1 MIIPTTSGSDILWK
15 LNCAYILVGCL
26 LPVVDTHNNN
36 CKVIQHPNYTTTY
49 ELPESLPLANC
60 ETQWLDENMTVLAN
74 DKERDENCT
83 LAQTS
88 HSITV
93 LGCLDRLTYSMDCML
108 TVMTVLANDKERDE
122 NCTLAQTSH
131 SITVLGCLDRL
142 TYSMDCMLTVA
153 PFWEVQCLTNC
164 SHGPYKPATNRH
176 SNDHVPINQELD
188 YCQVYSPSSP
198 PVFTSPVY

>member
-108 TVMTVLANDKERDE
+108 TV
-122 NCTLAQTSH
+122 
-131 SITVLGCLDRL
+131 
-142 TYSMDCMLTVA
+142 A

-176 SNDHVPINQELD
+176 SNDHVPINQDARNHTVVWVLMGVVGVAVLLLGLK
-188 YCQVYSPSSP
+188 CVCKTWNTTSTQHCSS
-198 PVFTSPVY
+198 V